1 MGVSVIMNCYSSAA
15 ASFKKQNKTKNGS
28 HHKSYMTTSNT
39 HSTNKIKCKR
49 NNFKQKALV

>member
-1 MGVSVIMNCYSSAA
+1 MGVSVIMNCYSYAA

-39 HSTNKIKCKR
+39 HSTNK
-49 NNFKQKALV
+49 